1 VGATG
6 ELCLGGDCLA
16 RGYLGR
22 PELTAERF
30 VPDPFG
36 PPGSRL
42 YRTGDLV
49 RRLGDGTL
57 EFAGRADAQVK
68 VRGFRIE
75 LGEVEAALSAHP
87 GVQEAI
93 ATTREDAS
101 GSRRLVAFAVPKV
114 PGDPLADLRSFLSG
128 RLPAYMVPSD
138 LGVLDALPVTPAGK
152 LDRRA
157 LDAVEISRDADAG
170 YVAPRNPV
178 EETLAAIWAELLG
191 VDRIG
196 VEDDF
201 FTLGGHSLLATQLV
215 SRIRR
220 QLGVDLPLHRL
231 FELRTLSD
239 LAREVLAKKLE
250 GEGGGLDAL
259 LADLDGL
266 SDEEALALLEE
277 EGA

>member
-1 VGATG
+1 V
-6 ELCLGGDCLA
+6 
-16 RGYLGR
+16 
-22 PELTAERF
+22 
-30 VPDPFG
+30 
-36 PPGSRL
+36 
-42 YRTGDLV
+42 
-49 RRLGDGTL
+49 
-57 EFAGRADAQVK
+57 
-68 VRGFRIE
+68 
-75 LGEVEAALSAHP
+75 
-87 GVQEAI
+87 

-101 GSRRLVAFAVPKV
+101 GSRRLVAFAVPKA
-114 PGDPLADLRSFLSG
+114 PGDPLADLRSFLTG

-157 LDAVEISRDADAG
+157 LDAIEVSRDAGAG
-170 YVAPRNPV
+170 YVAPRNPI
-178 EETLAAIWAELLG
+178 EETLAAIWGELLG
-191 VDRIG
+191 VDRVG

-215 SRIRR
+215 SRVRR

-231 FELRTLSD
+231 FELRTLGD
-239 LAREVLAKKLE
+239 LGREVLARTLE

-259 LADLDGL
+259 MADLDGL